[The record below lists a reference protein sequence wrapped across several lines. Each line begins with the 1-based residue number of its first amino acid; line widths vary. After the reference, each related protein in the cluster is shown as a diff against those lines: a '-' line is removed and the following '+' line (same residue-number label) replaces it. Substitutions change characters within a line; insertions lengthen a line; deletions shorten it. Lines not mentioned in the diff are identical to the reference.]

1 MRVFVGVALWAI
13 LSAGAVFG
21 QTGMRHGMHGGGT
34 HGGGMHGGGMHGADG
49 TQVSML
55 RHRYVHQHGI
65 DAPYADKTRPLQPSA
80 ADVAAGQ
87 KLYAQQCAVCHGP
100 AGRGDGEAGQ
110 ALTPPPADLAVAA
123 KLPMATDAYLYWTVA
138 EGGVPVG
145 SAMPP
150 FKSVLGETEIWQLIG
165 YLRSL

>member
-1 MRVFVGVALWAI
+1 MRVFVTVALLAI
-13 LSAGAVFG
+13 VGAGAVYG
-21 QTGMRHGMHGGGT
+21 QTGMRHGMGMHGGA
-34 HGGGMHGGGMHGADG
+34 MHGGGMHGAG
-49 TQVSML
+49 ETQVSMV

-65 DAPYADKTRPLQPSA
+65 DAQYAGKKSPLPPSA
-80 ADVAAGQ
+80 AVVAAGQ
-87 KLYAQQCAVCHGP
+87 RIYAQQCAQCHGP

-123 KLPMATDAYLYWTVA
+123 RLPMATDAYLYWTVA

-150 FKSVLGETEIWQLIG
+150 FKSVLTETEIWQLIG